1 MAMDLMTVTES
12 VAVGIAAVKD
22 YMRRF
27 RRSLSCSGDATELSD
42 FNFWRRLKG
51 GGGAMLPEE
60 SIALC

>member
-1 MAMDLMTVTES
+1 MDLMTVTES

-27 RRSLSCSGDATELSD
+27 RRILSRSGDATELSD
-42 FNFWRRLKG
+42 FNFRRSLKG
-51 GGGAMLPEE
+51 DGGAMLPEE